1 MTTDAADPPADD
13 ATEVVGTASYRFD
26 EAEFLAARRA
36 MNIAL
41 GRPDGFWW
49 RLPMILFA
57 HFLILLGLLGVGIAV
72 TKGEWSALILT
83 AFFGLPGLVFAYRWG
98 YGRRRRLRKE
108 FADLPTAGL
117 KIDLT
122 LTPGRLLTHSPKFDG
137 SYTWRAFPAVV
148 ELCDGFLLTAWAKTG
163 FWIPKHA
170 LEGIDAP
177 GLSAFLR
184 SKVVRYRVVGRTAR
198 TSE

>member
-1 MTTDAADPPADD
+1 MTDATEPPPDD
-13 ATEVVGTASYRFD
+13 ATQVVGTASYGYH

-57 HFLILLGLLGVGIAV
+57 HFLILLGLLGAGIAIG
-72 TKGEWSALILT
+72 KGEWSALVLT
-83 AFFGLPGLVFAYRWG
+83 GFFGLPGLVFAYRWG

-108 FADLPTAGL
+108 FADSPSAGL

-122 LTPGRLLTHSPKFDG
+122 FTTGRLVSHSPKSDG
-137 SYTWRAFPAVV
+137 SYQWRAFPAVV
-148 ELCDGFLLTAWAKTG
+148 ELRDGFLLMAMTKTG
-163 FWIPKHA
+163 VWIPKHA
-170 LEGIDAP
+170 LKGIDAP
-177 GLSAFLR
+177 GLAAFLR
-184 SKVVRYRVVGRTAR
+184 SKVARYRVTRRTAR